1 MLISNAYAQAAG
13 ASDPTGGLMGLLPL
27 ILMFVVLWFLM
38 IRPQMKRA
46 KEHKAM
52 VEALAKGDEVVTGGG
67 IAGRV
72 TDVGDS
78 FVQIEVAPN
87 TVVAVQKQAVATVL
101 PKVSGDVV
109 PVAVTP
115 PPPERGGGYH
125 LSEHVKRY
133 YKTAMV

>member
-1 MLISNAYAQAAG
+1 MLISNAYAQAADG
-13 ASDPTGGLMGLLPL
+13 AAQSGFMGLLPL

-72 TDVGDS
+72 TEVGDA
-78 FVQIEVAPN
+78 FVQIEVAAN

-101 PKVSGDVV
+101 PKGTLK
-109 PVAVTP
+109 A
-115 PPPERGGGYH
+115 
-125 LSEHVKRY
+125 L
-133 YKTAMV
+133 